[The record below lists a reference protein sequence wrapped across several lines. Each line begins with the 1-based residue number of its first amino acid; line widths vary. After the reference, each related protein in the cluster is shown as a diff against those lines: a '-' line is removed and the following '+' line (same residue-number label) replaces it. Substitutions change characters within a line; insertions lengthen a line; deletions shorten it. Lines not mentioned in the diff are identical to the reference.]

1 MVNGSGLKL
10 IVALIPKEFW
20 SFPKWV
26 NMDKAHA
33 KMREMEGQNIL
44 YGGSLSYRHMC
55 RFNSGFFYRMDVMQK
70 YDFYWRVEPCLSS
83 LAYLADCSYGVLLRS
98 IL

>member
-1 MVNGSGLKL
+1 VML

-26 NMDKAHA
+26 NQDKAHA

-70 YDFYWRVEPCLSS
+70 YDFYWRVEPCLPSVIGHTN
-83 LAYLADCSYGVLLRS
+83 CRYGVLLRL